1 MKIGLLGLGAAPRGK
16 CRVRN
21 PSQQAAALLD
31 EPVSP
36 YDVSSQSIFSFQ
48 KKQIWFE
55 SRSAQSCGSVTA
67 HCRLAK
73 HSAAHSSVHETAR
86 HVHDHSKL
94 RHKVGRDSGDQHGA
108 PAIERTQARPD
119 GGATLLNAQL
129 VHPGLRPPSI
139 SPAIAR
145 LSGGCN
151 CNYNCLS
158 DTHRR
163 ATASVPSDELHG
175 YY

>member
-1 MKIGLLGLGAAPRGK
+1 MAAVK
-16 CRVRN
+16 AE
-21 PSQQAAALLD
+21 QAATLLA
-31 EPVSP
+31 ELVSP
-36 YDVSSQSIFSFQ
+36 YNFSPQVDFFFS
-48 KKQIWFE
+48 KKQIYGLNTDP
-55 SRSAQSCGSVTA
+55 RSHVAVSPRTAAWQSTPQHTA
-67 HCRLAK
+67 ASGQK
-73 HSAAHSSVHETAR
+73 TARR

-94 RHKVGRDSGDQHGA
+94 RHKVGSDSGGQHGA
-108 PAIERTQARPD
+108 PAIERTRARID
-119 GGATLLNAQL
+119 GGATMLNAQL

-139 SPAIAR
+139 SPAISR

>member
-1 MKIGLLGLGAAPRGK
+1 VACPGWQKYFQNGLRACSCGGSFSFWGRAIPI
-16 CRVRN
+16 
-21 PSQQAAALLD
+21 SSQAAALLD

-94 RHKVGRDSGDQHGA
+94 RHKVGRDSGGQHGA
-108 PAIERTQARPD
+108 PAIERTHARPD
-119 GGATLLNAQL
+119 GGATLLNSQL
-129 VHPGLRPPSI
+129 VHPGLL
-139 SPAIAR
+139 AALH
-145 LSGGCN
+145 LSR
-151 CNYNCLS
+151 NCL
-158 DTHRR
+158 TEWRLQLR
-163 ATASVPSDELHG
+163 LQMLE
-175 YY
+175 